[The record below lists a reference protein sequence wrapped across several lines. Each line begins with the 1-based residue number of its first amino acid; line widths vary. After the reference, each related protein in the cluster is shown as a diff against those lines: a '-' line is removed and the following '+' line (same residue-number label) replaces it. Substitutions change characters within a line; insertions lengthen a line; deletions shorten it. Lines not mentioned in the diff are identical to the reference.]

1 MNADRRRNLFSHR
14 WGTDA
19 HGFLAEETGKMPV
32 VRYAGLTARN
42 DDVTL
47 IVAKIL

>member
-1 MNADRRRNLFSHR
+1 MNADRSGSFSHG
-14 WGTDA
+14 WGRDA
-19 HGFLAEETGKMPV
+19 HGFAREGTGKMPV
-32 VRYAGLTARN
+32 VRYAGLTARM